1 MRFYA
6 ALTDKYQII
15 LVIAN
20 NKDEAIEK
28 IKKQNW
34 ALDYEWGELIKV
46 PVEPFKEIIQ
56 FIELKE
62 TPIDEYYK
70 YPRWNLLISNKTY

>member
-34 ALDYEWGELIKV
+34 ALDYE
-46 PVEPFKEIIQ
+46 
-56 FIELKE
+56 
-62 TPIDEYYK
+62 
-70 YPRWNLLISNKTY
+70 